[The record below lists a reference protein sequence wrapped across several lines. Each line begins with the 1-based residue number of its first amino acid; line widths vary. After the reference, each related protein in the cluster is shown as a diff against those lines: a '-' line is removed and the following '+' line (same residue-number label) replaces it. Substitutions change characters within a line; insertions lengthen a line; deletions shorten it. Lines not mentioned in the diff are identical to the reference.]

1 MSMFDFLNS
10 TLQVPQN
17 ISLLNDKVNKKNL
30 YGCHID
36 HKYISFREYM
46 VYYILLSQQIPTY
59 VWNISTYITKYVR
72 TGNLHKS
79 NVLYMDKDNCTN
91 DMDNSLGSILEF
103 SFWIV

>member
-59 VWNISTYITKYVR
+59 V
-72 TGNLHKS
+72 
-79 NVLYMDKDNCTN
+79 
-91 DMDNSLGSILEF
+91 
-103 SFWIV
+103 